1 MKLENAIIKKLFFDM
16 YGSRKYFS
24 GDIEIP
30 PYSLVIPQTAFLEGG
45 EELIRE
51 RIKDVFD
58 IVDFSLDKPLNL
70 SSCAITANNQIW
82 GFVGENG
89 QIFSLVSLLF
99 KKEQLSKDLQQKLET
114 FEEQNKTIEY
124 KLSFEDKINTIVS
137 QMATP
142 SVSTSGY
149 SQKTQSYYN
158 SLTLKLE
165 LELDSENNQIETPKF
180 KI

>member
-30 PYSLVIPQTAFLEGG
+30 PYALAIPQTAFLEGG

-70 SSCAITANNQIW
+70 SSCAITTNNQIW

-89 QIFSLVSLLF
+89 KIFSLVSLLF

-142 SVSTSGY
+142 SPSTSGY

-158 SLTLKLE
+158 ALTLKLD
-165 LELDSENNQIETPKF
+165 LDSESNQIEKPKF